1 MPIADQ
7 FISKDGD
14 NPHEWMLSL
23 SAISGKK
30 VKDITGYVSDELMEP
45 TFKLCGVIFEDGSEM
60 GVEGEH
66 DFPYITVYERTNPQ
80 PEFVKNVDA
89 IDREENPE
97 DEEEDD
103 GNTQS

>member
-7 FISKDGD
+7 FISQDGP
-14 NPHEWMLSL
+14 NPDKWTLSL
-23 SAISGKK
+23 AAVAGKKIKDIQGYISG
-30 VKDITGYVSDELMEP
+30 ELGDA
-45 TFKLCGVIFEDGSEM
+45 TFKLCDIVFEDGSIM

-66 DFPYITVYERTNPQ
+66 DFPYITVYEKTNPQ

-97 DEEEDD
+97 DEEDEEDD
-103 GNTQS
+103 EHG